1 MKVWTHPH
9 PSVTGFSSSGSDT
22 LGGAA
27 GAGLVMGAGGVA
39 MLVATVVLGQCG
51 VPRQRIGAFGL
62 SLPVVGVGFVIGAAR
77 PGFGL
82 LIAGVVIA
90 LASVPVVNA
99 AISTVFHERVANMMQ
114 GRVFGLRAA
123 VGRAMEP
130 IGSITAG
137 IVITLVAEP
146 VMADDGIGAATIG
159 QLIGGGEQR
168 GSASVM
174 ALVGV
179 AVGLPGL
186 MLAAVTG
193 PPPARH
199 RARRC
204 RDRDRTGD
212 QSLRPARDGLI
223 FRPGFRPAA
232 PDPGIFV
239 RDLAG

>member
-1 MKVWTHPH
+1 M
-9 PSVTGFSSSGSDT
+9 
-22 LGGAA
+22 
-27 GAGLVMGAGGVA
+27 
-39 MLVATVVLGQCG
+39 

-168 GSASVM
+168 GSALVM

-179 AVGLPGL
+179 AVGLLGL
-186 MLAAVTG
+186 MLRSPVRRRLDTERVVAETGTG
-193 PPPARH
+193 PGTKAS
-199 RARRC
+199 
-204 RDRDRTGD
+204 D
-212 QSLRPARDGLI
+212 QLVTA
-223 FRPGFRPAA
+223 
-232 PDPGIFV
+232 
-239 RDLAG
+239 